1 MDFNIRKSTKEDM
14 PAVLYLIKELADYEK
29 MEHEVEITSEDLIK
43 EGFGKDP
50 LFDCFIAEK
59 ADGEVVGMALI
70 YFRFSTWKG
79 KTLHLEDLMVKKE
92 YRGEGLGIA
101 LYSEVIKF
109 GASHGVKR
117 IEWIVLD
124 WNKNAIKFY
133 EDTGASLQKQWYT
146 VQMDEEGIKKF
157 VENL

>member
-14 PAVLYLIKELADYEK
+14 PAVLHLIKELADYEK
-29 MEHEVEITSEDLIK
+29 MEHEVEITSEDLVK
-43 EGFGKDP
+43 EGFGEDP

-59 ADGEVVGMALI
+59 NDGEVVGMALI

-146 VQMDEEGIKKF
+146 VQMDEEGIKNF
-157 VENL
+157 VEKL